1 MASNRMGHDPLAW
14 IKAESEPS
22 QTQNSVVKAAEVVV
36 ESAPVAPTP
45 EVVTEPVVVTKPA
58 VKEPVEVKVEEQV
71 EEATIVRADT
81 VDTVDTVD
89 IAVTKENN
97 SLNIGKK
104 LLIADVEQCG
114 SNWLKW
120 IAEAERKEVTIN
132 LDQLEALDTAGV
144 QLIIS
149 LLRELEQRDIVWS
162 WNGKTKLLKSSA
174 AQLGAATLLKLN

>member
-22 QTQNSVVKAAEVVV
+22 QKQNSVVKAAEVVV

-71 EEATIVRADT
+71 EEATIVRA
-81 VDTVDTVD
+81 DTVDTVD

-162 WNGKTKLLKSSA
+162 WNGKTKLKNKT
-174 AQLGAATLLKLN
+174 QKKIKRIPT